1 MFSNRVAGNQKQLP
15 RNGANGQNS
24 PEMAFS
30 AELLGV
36 LRSVKLQLV
45 VIKKPSGVYREARR
59 SKSFVRVLAARTAVP
74 KLLLAAS
81 ERQK

>member
-1 MFSNRVAGNQKQLP
+1 MFSNRVAGNQKQLL

-59 SKSFVRVLAARTAVP
+59 SKSFVRVLAAR
-74 KLLLAAS
+74 
-81 ERQK
+81 